1 MAVGSP
7 SVQEA
12 IFAPLH
18 GLAGDELSMQRKD
31 ASRTWLSDA
40 GCPPP
45 SSPLHLA
52 RSHSSAAKGVAV
64 AARRKEAPMQFV
76 DLSREI
82 HHRTPAHP
90 SHPPVVMAVWNDHG
104 EVKTAGKTRFTSK
117 SMALTLSD
125 HSATHVDAPC
135 HFNPDPKAASIDEVP
150 LENFYTE
157 AICLDLSH
165 VPLKHQITVSE
176 MEEALKASGQQI
188 KKRDTVLIDMGVNK
202 RLWGTTAYLH
212 DFPGLHVDAVHWLAD
227 KGILMFGVEAVSPA
241 PEGEPNF
248 KAHMACAERGIT
260 HMECLWNLDKLVGK
274 GRFRFVGFPLKI
286 RGGTAS
292 PIRAVAIIGG

>member
-1 MAVGSP
+1 
-7 SVQEA
+7 
-12 IFAPLH
+12 
-18 GLAGDELSMQRKD
+18 MQII
-31 ASRTWLSDA
+31 
-40 GCPPP
+40 
-45 SSPLHLA
+45 
-52 RSHSSAAKGVAV
+52 
-64 AARRKEAPMQFV
+64 

-82 HHRTPAHP
+82 HHRAPTHP
-90 SHPPVVMAVWNDHG
+90 SHPPVVMAVWNDHN
-104 EVKTAGKTRFTSK
+104 EVKSAGKTRFTSK
-117 SMALTLSD
+117 AMALTLSD
-125 HSATHVDAPC
+125 HSGTHVDAPC

-165 VPLKHQITVSE
+165 VPLKHEISVAE

-188 KKRDTVLIDMGVNK
+188 KKRDTVLLEMGVNK
-202 RLWGTTAYLH
+202 RLWGTPAYLH

-227 KGILMFGVEAVSPA
+227 KGIIMFGVEAVSPA

-260 HMECLWNLDKLVGK
+260 HMECLWNLDELVGK
-274 GRFRFVGFPLKI
+274 GRFRFIGFPLKI

-292 PIRAVAIIGG
+292 PIRAVALIGA